1 MTAGKRLKRLARERA
16 RRTGESY
23 VSARRNLLR
32 VRSEDVVSSK
42 QDDKLVEMVLDGVQ
56 VAADV
61 AGQLYLDFREKEGGR
76 QLPVYIGAPE
86 AFSIRFAIEGG
97 GSARPMTHDA
107 LQQLVEAL
115 GGHLRRIVI
124 GLVVDASTY
133 TADVTIALPDGTER
147 HFDWRVSDA
156 VALAVRCDPWPTIL
170 VPEAVLTTPRPK
182 LGGIYSLRCSC
193 GTPVRFKGW
202 GAPARPRQARAFHR
216 RGRCPSCG
224 RQVKANLAPPP
235 T

>member
-23 VSARRNLLR
+23 VSARRTLLR

-61 AGQLYLDFREKEGGR
+61 EGQPYLDFREKEGDR
-76 QLPVYIGAPE
+76 LLPVCIGAPE
-86 AFSIRFAIEGG
+86 AVSIRFAIEGG
-97 GSARPMTHDA
+97 ASARPMTHDA

-133 TADVTIALPDGTER
+133 TADVTIALLDGTER

-156 VALAVRCDPWPTIL
+156 VALAVRSDPRPTIL

-182 LGGIYSLRCSC
+182 LGGIYLRCSC
-193 GTPVRFKGW
+193 GTPVRFKEGEL
-202 GAPARPRQARAFHR
+202 APVPHKPGHFTAE
-216 RGRCPSCG
+216 GRCPSCG